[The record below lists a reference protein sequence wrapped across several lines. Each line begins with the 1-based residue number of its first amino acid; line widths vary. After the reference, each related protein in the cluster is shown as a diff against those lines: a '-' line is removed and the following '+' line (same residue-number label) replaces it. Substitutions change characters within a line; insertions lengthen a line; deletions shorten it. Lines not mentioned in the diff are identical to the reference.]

1 MRILIVGA
9 GIYGL
14 CAAWALTRAGH
25 SVSVFEQAAIGNPLG
40 SSGDQHRL
48 IRYAYG
54 EAPGY
59 MRMVDD
65 AYATWGEMWRDLG
78 VRLQIET
85 GTLALGQ
92 EGTQWCAQSQALLQ
106 EHGHQVEALDR
117 AMLARRF
124 PLIDPAGVEQAF
136 YLPTGGALLADRIT
150 TTLARWL
157 REKGATVQE
166 NARVISID
174 ADAASVKL
182 ENGTVETGDLVLVCA
197 GPWVTRLVPA
207 LAPKVTPSRQVVVY
221 LEPPEEM
228 KAAWATHPMLLDIGD
243 GTGFYLVP
251 PVTAPDL
258 PGRPGGSTG
267 LKIGDHSFTLS
278 GDPDRDRQAARE
290 EATTILAQ
298 CASRLRGFER
308 FRVAELKT
316 CFYTVEPR
324 EHFIASTL
332 GKAGWALSC
341 CSGHGFKFAS
351 AIGQGFAAML
361 DGQLSADAFR
371 FWVGGETGIPSPI
384 PR

>member
-1 MRILIVGA
+1 MRVLIVGA

-14 CAAWALTRAGH
+14 CAAWALKRAGH
-25 SVSVFEQAAIGNPLG
+25 DAMVFEQATVGNSLG

-65 AYATWGEMWRDLG
+65 GYAMWEAMWSDLG
-78 VRLQIET
+78 VRLQVET

-106 EHGHQVEALDR
+106 EHGHEVEALDR

-124 PLIDPAGVEQAF
+124 PLIDPTGVEQAF
-136 YLPTGGALLADRIT
+136 YMPTGGALLADRIT
-150 TTLARWL
+150 MTLAHWL
-157 REKGATVQE
+157 REQGVDVRE
-166 NARVISID
+166 NTRVVSID
-174 ADAASVKL
+174 PDAASVRL
-182 ENGTVETGDLVLVCA
+182 ENGGVETGDLVLVCA
-197 GPWVTRLVPA
+197 GPWLTRLVPA

-221 LEPPEEM
+221 VEPPPEM
-228 KAAWATHPMLLDIGD
+228 QAAWAAHPMLLDIGD

-251 PVTAPDL
+251 PVSAPNL
-258 PGRPGGSTG
+258 PGRPAGSTG
-267 LKIGDHSFTLS
+267 LKIGDHSFTLA
-278 GDPDRDRQAARE
+278 GDPDRDRQPARDEAA
-290 EATTILAQ
+290 TILAQ
-298 CASRLRGFER
+298 CAGRLRGFER

-324 EHFIASTL
+324 EHFLASSL

-351 AIGQGFAAML
+351 AIGEGFAAML
-361 DGQLSADAFR
+361 GGRLSADAFR